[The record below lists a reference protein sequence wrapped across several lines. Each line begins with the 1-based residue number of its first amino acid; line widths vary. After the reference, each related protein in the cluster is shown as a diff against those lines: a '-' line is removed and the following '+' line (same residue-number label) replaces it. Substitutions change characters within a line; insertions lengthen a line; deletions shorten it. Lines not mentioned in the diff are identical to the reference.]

1 MDYTNQKRKYIIFG
15 VILVITLL
23 IIGIAYYLISLN
35 NAKGQI
41 REFEKFIQQN
51 DYKSIADKLSNNEQ
65 TLSKVD
71 AKNFVLFV
79 KSKENQIKSV

>member
-41 REFEKFIQQN
+41 FGIRGFKYSLGMF
-51 DYKSIADKLSNNEQ
+51 L
-65 TLSKVD
+65 
-71 AKNFVLFV
+71 
-79 KSKENQIKSV
+79 

>member
-79 KSKENQIKSV
+79 KSKEN

>member
-41 REFEKFIQQN
+41 KKIEKEALKK
-51 DYKSIADKLSNNEQ
+51 YWEK
-65 TLSKVD
+65 
-71 AKNFVLFV
+71 
-79 KSKENQIKSV
+79 

>member
-51 DYKSIADKLSNNEQ
+51 DYKSIADKLSN
-65 TLSKVD
+65 K
-71 AKNFVLFV
+71 
-79 KSKENQIKSV
+79 